1 MRNNKG
7 ITLATLIM
15 YCVIMVILVGVIVS
29 VRANTDDEIKEIQQE
44 ITYIPELNTLSMYM
58 LQETKDTENSIKK
71 IAADGTYIEFAS
83 GNKYA
88 YSDGNIFKINEEQ
101 NIRICENITSCEF
114 SIVRENSNDVLQAYV
129 TLGGETPVTKVMK
142 YTIVEY

>member
-1 MRNNKG
+1 MKNNKG
-7 ITLATLIM
+7 ITLATLVM

-29 VRANTDDEIKEIQQE
+29 VRANTDDEIKEIEQE

-58 LQETKDTENSIKK
+58 LQETKNAENSIKT
-71 IAADGTYIEFAS
+71 IAADGSYVEFAS

-88 YSDGNIFKINEEQ
+88 YSDGNIFKINEQQ

-114 SIVRENSNDVLQAYV
+114 SDIRENNTDILQVYID
-129 TLGGETPVTKVMK
+129 LGGETPITKVMK
-142 YTIVEY
+142 YTMSEY